1 MLTIA
6 SWNINSVRLR
16 IPIIQRFAAQW
27 QPDVLCLQETKT
39 MDETFPGDAL
49 RAMGFEH
56 QWFVGQ
62 KSYNG
67 VAILSKVPLMH
78 RTNTPMI
85 GRDDKRHIA
94 AQLPDGTWLHNFYV
108 PAGGDEPDPAVNP
121 KFDHKLRFVEAMTD
135 WAKTLGNK
143 PDATIILGDLNIA
156 PLEHDVWSS
165 KQLQKVVSH
174 TPVEREK
181 LEAFRATQGW
191 LDAHRHFVPE
201 SEKLYSWWSYRSP
214 NWETSDRGRR
224 LDHIWMTPN
233 QKGRLKSA
241 EIVKEARRW
250 DVPSDH
256 VPILVRL
263 ETA

>member
-16 IPIIQRFAAQW
+16 LPLVKRFTEEA

-39 MDETFPGDAL
+39 MDETFPADAL
-49 RAMGFEH
+49 REMGYAH

-67 VAILSKVPLMH
+67 VCILSKVPLK
-78 RTNTPMI
+78 NQSATPMI

-108 PAGGDEPDPAVNP
+108 PAGGDEPDTALNP

-135 WAKTLGNK
+135 WAKGLGAN
-143 PDATIILGDLNIA
+143 PEPTIILGDLNIA

-165 KQLQKVVSH
+165 KQLRNVVSH
-174 TPVEREK
+174 TAVERGL
-181 LEAFRATQGW
+181 LEDFRASQHW
-191 LDAHRHFVPE
+191 LDAHRHFTPE
-201 SEKLYSWWSYRSP
+201 TEKLYSWWSYRSP
-214 NWETSDRGRR
+214 NWETADRGRR
-224 LDHIWMTPN
+224 LDHLWLTPGL
-233 QKGRLKSA
+233 KPRLKNA
-241 EIVKEARRW
+241 RILKEARKW
-250 DVPSDH
+250 ESPSDH
-256 VPILVRL
+256 VPILIQL
-263 ETA
+263 EML